1 MKSPGRLG
9 PFRLPAMSR
18 RRVLKMFGVAGA
30 SGVLSGGFPGRIRAA
45 GDCEGDFCIDP
56 ALAAAYEEAEGEIYL
71 GLPISAA
78 VRMGSRLRQYFEKG
92 VLELDLLTGLAGQL
106 NAGQALVQHRLPFPR
121 PAALESDDDHL
132 FFPDTGY
139 NVSFGFK
146 LYYERHNGAERLGIP
161 ISPAMDEGF
170 ADRPQVQYFARGR
183 LEWHPEFEGLEE
195 LIQLG
200 SIGPEL
206 LRLDQ
211 QSVFAPTR
219 APLAFGMQVHTWH
232 APEPQL
238 VTWRSAIAGA
248 TWVKHQV
255 KWSDVEPTE
264 TAIDWSQLDAF
275 VGAAEQFELKILV
288 SIVEAPGWTRA
299 AGGAAG
305 RPDDLGKFEHF
316 VRLMAERYRGR
327 VLAYEI
333 WNEPNLALFW
343 GRDVDY
349 GEYAE
354 LLMAGY
360 RGVKAADPFALVLFA
375 GLAQN
380 GAGNAAFGINDV
392 EFLRGVYA
400 YKGGLVRNFFDV
412 MGNHSYGYR
421 SSPWVEFDDFAHSS
435 EILYL
440 DHPSFYF
447 KRFRQIRRV
456 MEEFDDGRRPMWL
469 TEFGWTTANQH
480 IDFPFGD
487 LISDELQARYTVEA
501 YRMVE
506 REFPYIQNMFLFN
519 LNFRTLGRPE
529 TSEHG
534 FGVLETDYSP
544 RPAFTSV
551 QQMDKSVV
559 SPGRIG

>member
-1 MKSPGRLG
+1 MSSPHRRRPLSLDGLR
-9 PFRLPAMSR
+9 R
-18 RRVLKMFGVAGA
+18 RRVLKLLGVVGA
-30 SGVLSGGFPGRIRAA
+30 SGVASGGLAARARAA
-45 GDCEGDFCIDP
+45 SDCDGEFCIEP
-56 ALAAAYEEAEGEIYL
+56 ALAAAYEEAEGGSYL
-71 GLPISAA
+71 GLPISAGM
-78 VRMGSRLRQYFEKG
+78 RMGARLRQYFEKG
-92 VLELDLLTGLAGQL
+92 VLELDLLTGRAGPL
-106 NAGQALVQHRLPFPR
+106 NAGQALVQHRLPFPW
-121 PAALESDDDHL
+121 PPALEPGDDHL
-132 FFPDTGY
+132 FFPETGY

-146 LYYERHNGAERLGIP
+146 RYYERHDGRERLGPP

-183 LEWHPEFEGLEE
+183 LEWHHELEGLEE
-195 LIQLG
+195 EVQLG
-200 SIGPEL
+200 DIGREL
-206 LRLDQ
+206 LSLDQ
-211 QSVFAPTR
+211 RSVHVPAA

-232 APEPQL
+232 APDPQL
-238 VTWRSAIAGA
+238 VTWRGAIAGA

-255 KWSDVEPTE
+255 KWSDIEPTE
-264 TAIDWSQLDAF
+264 TGIDWSQLDAF
-275 VGAAEQFELKILV
+275 VGAAEQFELKVMV
-288 SIVEAPGWTRA
+288 SVVEAPAWTRA

-305 RPDDLGKFEHF
+305 RPDELGKFEHF
-316 VRLMAERYRGR
+316 MNLMADRYRNR
-327 VLAYEI
+327 VQAYEI

-400 YKGGLVRNFFDV
+400 YKSGIIRNFFDI

-421 SSPWVEFDDFAHSS
+421 SSPWVEFDHFAQSS
-435 EILYL
+435 GILYL

-469 TEFGWTTANQH
+469 TEFGWTTLSQH

-487 LISDELQARYTVEA
+487 LISEELQARYTVEA

-506 REFPYIQNMFLFN
+506 REFPYVQNMFLFN

-534 FGVLETDYSP
+534 FGVLDTDFSP

-551 QQMDKSVV
+551 EQMDKSIV